1 MIQGAALLG
10 EIDEN
15 PLVLA
20 VDAAQ
25 ERLARGVEAYGRE
38 HAADFLVPLATP
50 GEFPE
55 FGAVLRRVADA
66 YPLAR
71 YLAELFHPL
80 PVRVAA
86 AYGDVNPEAVS
97 DPEQMDGPAFDAAGE
112 LLYRARKEERLL
124 LVQGSDPAVDTLANA
139 LYLVLNR
146 DLRGWTERQCEV
158 VRLYRQY
165 GRQQDVARELGV
177 SQQSVSSS
185 LAAAGWKVLAE
196 AEEALGHLASPRSGD
211 VG

>member
-1 MIQGAALLG
+1 MIQGLALLG
-10 EIDEN
+10 EVDEN
-15 PLVLA
+15 PLVLSA
-20 VDAAQ
+20 DAAQ
-25 ERLARGVEAYGRE
+25 ERLAAGVEEWNRE
-38 HAADFLVPLATP
+38 HAADFIAPLVTP

-55 FGAVLRRVADA
+55 FAAVLRRAAAA
-66 YPLAR
+66 YPVAR

-80 PVRVAA
+80 PVRVGAA
-86 AYGDVNPEAVS
+86 WGDLNPEAVA
-97 DPEQMDGPAFDAAGE
+97 DPEQMEGPAFDAAGE

-124 LVQGSDPAVDTLANA
+124 LVQSGNATLDALANA
-139 LYLVLNR
+139 LFLVLHH

-165 GRQQDVARELGV
+165 GRQQDVARKLGV

-196 AEEALGHLASPRSGD
+196 AEEALLTLVSPRPSERP
-211 VG
+211 